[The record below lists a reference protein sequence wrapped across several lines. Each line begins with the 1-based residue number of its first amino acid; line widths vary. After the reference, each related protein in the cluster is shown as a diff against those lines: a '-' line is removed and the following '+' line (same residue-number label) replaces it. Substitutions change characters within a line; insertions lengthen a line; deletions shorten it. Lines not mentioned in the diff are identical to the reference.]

1 MADASVRLR
10 LVGAALRRHRE
21 RLGLSIRDV
30 ASAMECDPSKIS
42 RQETGHRG
50 VWRHELR
57 ELLDEYGINDEE
69 RHTLL
74 RVADRRAS
82 QGWWDHYADVAPA
95 CSADYLMLETIAREI
110 ASYDSQRI
118 PDLLQTQDY
127 TWALAEAGPSPADP
141 RRRKKLADMQRE
153 RQRAAM
159 GGNQAPLDII
169 VGEGALRAV
178 VGGNQVM
185 HAQLLWLAEVQTACP
200 WVSVRVLP
208 FASGAYSS
216 TGCGH
221 IVILRLAGAADLGVV
236 HLDGVS
242 GGVCLVDAADL
253 AMHAEAFSY
262 AKTFALNEQESLQLI
277 LDLSEGCR

>member
-1 MADASVRLR
+1 MRVSFKFDIDFNENCLWYLSALSEGEFDMADASVRLR

-30 ASAMECDPSKIS
+30 ASAMECEPSKIS

-178 VGGNQVM
+178 VGDKPG
-185 HAQLLWLAEVQTACP
+185 HTW
-200 WVSVRVLP
+200 
-208 FASGAYSS
+208 ASRT
-216 TGCGH
+216 TGRRCN
-221 IVILRLAGAADLGVV
+221 
-236 HLDGVS
+236 
-242 GGVCLVDAADL
+242 C
-253 AMHAEAFSY
+253 
-262 AKTFALNEQESLQLI
+262 
-277 LDLSEGCR
+277 